1 MQSGNDPSPLVAGKG
16 SGPALPAF
24 AVVGAIASAGSG
36 WLLVAAFC
44 VIGWLSVENVPIAV
58 ALHLATQG
66 WLLAH
71 WVPVALPGAT
81 MSIAPLGLTMLNV
94 VICASVAGLVQ
105 NRVAEHT
112 ATQRTS
118 LRRTLGGFVL
128 VYAVTV
134 TLVAL
139 FVEGS
144 GAGLRGL
151 AGGLLVGGLG
161 ALLGNTRVVGP
172 LVDELLASRGLP
184 VWLPAVG
191 HGLRAGVLLMIAAG
205 ASVLTMS
212 LLMHHDRVVALHQ
225 GLGPGV
231 LGGVLLLLGQ
241 LMWLPNLVLWCTAW
255 VTGAGFGLGSD
266 TIVSPVWNQLGMLP
280 SIPVLGAVPQAGPA
294 TQWALLWLLVPLS
307 AGVTSAAVV
316 VRAQLAADPLPA
328 AGLVIRPDLTAVTGT
343 LAAMA
348 AGLCVVV
355 VVLVSGGDLGT
366 QRLIGMGARMPHL
379 LIMTLTEMGLAGMV
393 TGAVLGI
400 RHWRRHRAGSPAG

>member
-1 MQSGNDPSPLVAGKG
+1 MQSGNDPSPLAAGKG

-151 AGGLLVGGLG
+151 RGRDDP
-161 ALLGNTRVVGP
+161 RV
-172 LVDELLASRGLP
+172 A
-184 VWLPAVG
+184 
-191 HGLRAGVLLMIAAG
+191 
-205 ASVLTMS
+205 
-212 LLMHHDRVVALHQ
+212 
-225 GLGPGV
+225 
-231 LGGVLLLLGQ
+231 
-241 LMWLPNLVLWCTAW
+241 
-255 VTGAGFGLGSD
+255 
-266 TIVSPVWNQLGMLP
+266 
-280 SIPVLGAVPQAGPA
+280 
-294 TQWALLWLLVPLS
+294 
-307 AGVTSAAVV
+307 
-316 VRAQLAADPLPA
+316 
-328 AGLVIRPDLTAVTGT
+328 
-343 LAAMA
+343 
-348 AGLCVVV
+348 
-355 VVLVSGGDLGT
+355 
-366 QRLIGMGARMPHL
+366 
-379 LIMTLTEMGLAGMV
+379 
-393 TGAVLGI
+393 
-400 RHWRRHRAGSPAG
+400 

>member
-1 MQSGNDPSPLVAGKG
+1 M
-16 SGPALPAF
+16 
-24 AVVGAIASAGSG
+24 
-36 WLLVAAFC
+36 
-44 VIGWLSVENVPIAV
+44 
-58 ALHLATQG
+58 
-66 WLLAH
+66 
-71 WVPVALPGAT
+71 
-81 MSIAPLGLTMLNV
+81 
-94 VICASVAGLVQ
+94 
-105 NRVAEHT
+105 
-112 ATQRTS
+112 
-118 LRRTLGGFVL
+118 
-128 VYAVTV
+128 
-134 TLVAL
+134 
-139 FVEGS
+139 
-144 GAGLRGL
+144 
-151 AGGLLVGGLG
+151 
-161 ALLGNTRVVGP
+161 
-172 LVDELLASRGLP
+172 
-184 VWLPAVG
+184 
-191 HGLRAGVLLMIAAG
+191 
-205 ASVLTMS
+205 
-212 LLMHHDRVVALHQ
+212 
-225 GLGPGV
+225 
-231 LGGVLLLLGQ
+231 LLGQ